1 MVVTQLA
8 AGSVAPP
15 RLRTRVVA
23 LTERL
28 RRCVSV
34 VKVMVD
40 DPEEGMLS
48 WDESVFRNEHVFEID
63 FVPETFKHRETQ
75 VESLTY
81 ALRPAV
87 RGSRPLNV
95 LIRGPPGTGKT
106 TSIQKLFDEI
116 GAQTS
121 DVRTI
126 RVNCQVNATRYSV
139 FSRLFEGTF
148 DYEPPSSG
156 ISFKKLFG
164 QIAEKL
170 VDEDRVLV
178 VALDD
183 VNYLFYE
190 NEASDTLY
198 SLLRAHEEYP
208 GAKIGVIVVSSDP
221 TLEVIDELDTR
232 VQSVFRPEDVYFPV
246 YDSPEVVDILAE
258 RVERGFHDGVISRST
273 LEYVAD
279 LTAESG
285 DLRVGIDLL
294 RRAGLNAEM
303 RASRVVERKDV
314 EKAYETSKYVNLS
327 RSLSALSENERTLLR
342 VVAEHDGEQAGDI
355 YEVFAEETDLGYTR
369 YSELVNKLDQLGLI
383 EAEYAEIDGRGRSR
397 SLSLTYERDAVLDRL
412 E

>member
-1 MVVTQLA
+1 MA
-8 AGSVAPP
+8 
-15 RLRTRVVA
+15 
-23 LTERL
+23 
-28 RRCVSV
+28 
-34 VKVMVD
+34 D
-40 DPEEGMLS
+40 DPDEGMLS
-48 WDESVFRNEHVFEID
+48 WDESVFKNEHVFEID
-63 FVPETFKHRETQ
+63 YVPETFKHRDEQ
-75 VESLTY
+75 MRSLTY

-95 LIRGPPGTGKT
+95 MVRGPPGTGKT
-106 TSIQKLFDEI
+106 TSIQKLYDEV

-126 RVNCQVNATRYSV
+126 RVNCQVNSTRYSV

-170 VDEDRVLV
+170 VEEDRVLV

-221 TLEVIDELDTR
+221 ALDVIDELDSR

-246 YDSPEVVDILAE
+246 YDQPEIVEILDE
-258 RVERGFHDGVISRST
+258 RVRRGFHDGVIGRET
-273 LEYVAD
+273 LERVAK

-303 RASRVVERKDV
+303 RASRTVEMQDV
-314 EKAYETSKYVNLS
+314 NEAYEKSKYISLS
-327 RSLSALSENERTLLR
+327 RSLSNLTDTERALLE
-342 VVAEHDGEQAGDI
+342 VVAHNDGDQAGDV
-355 YEVFAEETDLGYTR
+355 YEAFHDRTDLGYTR
-369 YSELVNKLDQLGLI
+369 YSEIVNKLDQLGLI
-383 EAEYAEIDGRGRSR
+383 DADYADVEGRGRSR
-397 SLSLTYERDAVLDRL
+397 SLSLAYERDAVLDRL

>member
-1 MVVTQLA
+1 MTD
-8 AGSVAPP
+8 GP
-15 RLRTRVVA
+15 
-23 LTERL
+23 
-28 RRCVSV
+28 
-34 VKVMVD
+34 D
-40 DPEEGMLS
+40 EGMLS

-63 FVPETFKHRETQ
+63 YVPETFKHREEQTR
-75 VESLTY
+75 SLTY

-95 LIRGPPGTGKT
+95 MVRGPPGTGKT
-106 TSIQKLFDEI
+106 TAIQKLFDEV

-170 VDEDRVLV
+170 VEEDRVLV

-221 TLEVIDELDTR
+221 ALEVIEELDSR

-246 YDSPEVVDILAE
+246 YDQPEIVDILDE
-258 RVERGFHDGVISRST
+258 RVKRGFHDGVISRET
-273 LEYVAD
+273 LERVAE

-303 RASRVVERKDV
+303 RASRTVEMEDV
-314 EKAYETSKYVNLS
+314 EEAYEKSKYISLS
-327 RSLSALSENERTLLR
+327 RSLSNLTDTERALLE
-342 VVAEHDGEQAGDI
+342 VVANNDGDQAGDV
-355 YEVFAEETDLGYTR
+355 YEEFHERTDLGYTR
-369 YSELVNKLDQLGLI
+369 YSEIVNKLDQLGLI
-383 EAEYAEIDGRGRSR
+383 AADYADVDGRGRSR
-397 SLSLTYERDAVLDRL
+397 SLSLAYDRDAVLDRL